1 MHNASK
7 EPKEPYVCKLNE
19 HSISNIKNTLK
30 LLLPYLSNYLN
41 STQLTL
47 CTLLWSFLIILA
59 GYLSRNNQ
67 LWLLLSIF
75 ALLGHVVTDLL
86 DGEMS
91 LYQNDGLEKWNFF
104 MDHLLDFVLA
114 IAIFIGLLLQYYKKH
129 THILF
134 PLFAI
139 FILIIINM
147 AASFLLIA
155 EKGLDLGIKVHEC
168 LTFNIFHMHIILIVF
183 YLINIVFKKKI
194 NAVYIWILTVMVG
207 VITIYNIY
215 KKQQE
220 LRHQ

>member
-1 MHNASK
+1 MDKK
-7 EPKEPYVCKLNE
+7 ESKEPYVCKINE
-19 HSISNIKNTLK
+19 HSILEIKNLLK
-30 LLLPYLSNYLN
+30 LSLPYLSNYMN

-47 CTLLWSFLIILA
+47 CTLLWSVLIVLS
-59 GYLSRNNQ
+59 GYLGRKNR

-75 ALLGHVVTDLL
+75 ALFGHVVTDLL

-91 LYQNDGLEKWNFF
+91 IYQDDGLEKWNFF

-114 IAIFIGLLLQYYKKH
+114 IAIFIGFVLLYYKKH
-129 THILF
+129 TQILF

-139 FILIIINM
+139 FTFIIINM

-155 EKGLDLGIKVHEC
+155 EKGLDLGIQINEC

-183 YLINIVFKKKI
+183 YLINIVYKKKI
-194 NAVYIWILTVMVG
+194 NAVYIWSLTVLVG

-220 LRHQ
+220 LRYQ

>member
-1 MHNASK
+1 MDNVS
-7 EPKEPYVCKLNE
+7 KEPYVCKVNE
-19 HSISNIKNTLK
+19 HSILQIKNMLT
-30 LLLPYLSNYLN
+30 LLLPYLSNYVT

-47 CTLLWSFLIILA
+47 CTLLWAFLIILS
-59 GYLSRNNQ
+59 GYLGRKNR

-75 ALLGHVVTDLL
+75 ALLGHIATDLL

-91 LYQNDGLEKWNFF
+91 IYQDDGLEKWNFF

-114 IAIFIGLLLQYYKKH
+114 IAIFIGFVLLYYKKH

-139 FILIIINM
+139 FTLIIINM

-155 EKGLDLGIKVHEC
+155 ENGLDLGIQLHEC

-183 YLINIVFKKKI
+183 YLINIIFKKKI
-194 NAVYIWILTVMVG
+194 NAVYIWFLTVLVG
-207 VITIYNIY
+207 VITIYNLY

-220 LRHQ
+220 LRNR